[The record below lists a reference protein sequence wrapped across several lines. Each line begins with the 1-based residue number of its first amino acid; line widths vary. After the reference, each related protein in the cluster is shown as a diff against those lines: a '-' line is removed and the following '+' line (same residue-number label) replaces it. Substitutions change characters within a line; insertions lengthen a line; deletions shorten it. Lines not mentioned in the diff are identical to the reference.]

1 MGFTWKPV
9 KTEGAVRKQ
18 WGRPRKYSPDD
29 LMTEAVAYFD
39 KCDKT
44 VVSTDPKTGLVVT
57 KPKLISGFCAHLE
70 VGLDYMNQLNPE
82 EYGDVIKFV
91 RGKVLEW
98 IEEGILTGKYSSS
111 AGIFNLKNH
120 FAQTDKL
127 QTDATVDNKITITF
141 KE

>member
-1 MGFTWKPV
+1 
-9 KTEGAVRKQ
+9 
-18 WGRPRKYSPDD
+18 
-29 LMTEAVAYFD
+29 MTEAVAYFE

-57 KPKLISGFCAHLE
+57 RPKLISGLCAHLE
-70 VGLDYMNQLNPE
+70 VGIDYISDLGE
-82 EYGDVIKFV
+82 DYDYVV
-91 RGKVLEW
+91 RFIRSNVLTG

-120 FAQTDKL
+120 FSQTDKL
-127 QTDATVDNKITITF
+127 QTDSTVDNKITITF